1 LRRWS
6 IPQPWTDAERE
17 EILREAPNATFDEYH
32 HEREFLVDRRRLE
45 TVTVAQRFTGT
56 PAADLC

>member
-1 LRRWS
+1 MRSVRRS
-6 IPQPWTDAERE
+6 CAKH
-17 EILREAPNATFDEYH
+17 PNATFDEYH
-32 HEREFLVDRRRLE
+32 HEREFLVDRRRRE